1 MTWIY
6 RTVLNVCMSLIAWA
20 IDRKL
25 QQGQREP

>member
-1 MTWIY
+1 MAWVY

-25 QQGQREP
+25 SRR

>member
-1 MTWIY
+1 MAWVY

-25 QQGQREP
+25 QGGRREP

>member
-1 MTWIY
+1 MTWVY

-25 QQGQREP
+25 RHGQRER